1 MSTTSTG
8 AESAADARASAG
20 RAWGR
25 RVVTFLAAVL
35 TLLVAVIVVGVFI
48 PSTNFVSV
56 IGTIFISFFTLHVFL
71 AGLIAILLGLWARSL
86 GGRTAVM
93 IILLIAILATV
104 GATIP
109 IISLVRAADRY
120 GAKISW
126 SDHLRVVAAGPRA
139 MPGQTKL
146 FATVDGKDLKV
157 DIYLPASA
165 KGNAPSAPANSMMM
179 SSAAMSAKT
188 PPSAPVVS
196 IHGGGYSMGERSDG
210 RNWDRWFADRGYT
223 VFDIDYRLDPP
234 VTWNLAAQD
243 VACAMA
249 WIASHASEYNIS
261 PERMLLTGQSAGGG
275 LDVQVGYGLG
285 DGTVTS
291 SCGGDV
297 PQPKAIF
304 ALYPPEDFALG
315 WNIKSGLGQVSAVT
329 FNTGYIGGSPVQFP
343 ERYRAVSAIYH
354 VRAGLPPTLI
364 AAGAS
369 DHLVPYSGHTE
380 TVEKLN
386 AVSVPNVM
394 VTIPYGE
401 HGYDLFWGSIG
412 AQITRQAVADFLAKY
427 LPPTVGP

>member
-1 MSTTSTG
+1 
-8 AESAADARASAG
+8 
-20 RAWGR
+20 
-25 RVVTFLAAVL
+25 
-35 TLLVAVIVVGVFI
+35 
-48 PSTNFVSV
+48 
-56 IGTIFISFFTLHVFL
+56 
-71 AGLIAILLGLWARSL
+71 
-86 GGRTAVM
+86 
-93 IILLIAILATV
+93 
-104 GATIP
+104 
-109 IISLVRAADRY
+109 
-120 GAKISW
+120 
-126 SDHLRVVAAGPRA
+126 
-139 MPGQTKL
+139 
-146 FATVDGKDLKV
+146 
-157 DIYLPASA
+157 
-165 KGNAPSAPANSMMM
+165 
-179 SSAAMSAKT
+179 
-188 PPSAPVVS
+188 
-196 IHGGGYSMGERSDG
+196 
-210 RNWDRWFADRGYT
+210 
-223 VFDIDYRLDPP
+223 
-234 VTWNLAAQD
+234 
-243 VACAMA
+243 
-249 WIASHASEYNIS
+249 
-261 PERMLLTGQSAGGG
+261 MLLTGQSAGGG

-285 DGTVTS
+285 DGTVMS

-329 FNTGYIGGSPVQFP
+329 FNTGYIGGSPDQFP

-386 AVSVPNVM
+386 AVGVPNVL

>member
-1 MSTTSTG
+1 MSTTTTG
-8 AESAADARASAG
+8 AESAADARESAG

-25 RVVTFLAAVL
+25 RLVTFLAAVL

-48 PSTNFVSV
+48 PSTNLVSV

-71 AGLIAILLGLWARSL
+71 AGLVAILLGLWARSL
-86 GGRTAVM
+86 GGRTGVM

-104 GATIP
+104 GATVP

-139 MPGQTKL
+139 MPDQTKL
-146 FATVDGKDLKV
+146 FATVDGKKLYLDV
-157 DIYLPASA
+157 YLPAS
-165 KGNAPSAPANSMMM
+165 
-179 SSAAMSAKT
+179 SAARGGASVMAVTGDGHWFVGGSSLT
-188 PPSAPVVS
+188 APVVS

-285 DGTVTS
+285 DGTVMS

-297 PQPKAIF
+297 PRPKAIF

-329 FNTGYIGGSPVQFP
+329 FNTGYIGGSPDQFP

-386 AVSVPNVM
+386 AVGVPNVM

>member
-1 MSTTSTG
+1 
-8 AESAADARASAG
+8 
-20 RAWGR
+20 
-25 RVVTFLAAVL
+25 VVTFLAAVL

-48 PSTNFVSV
+48 PSTNLVSV

-71 AGLIAILLGLWARSL
+71 AGLVAILLGLCARSL

-104 GATIP
+104 GATVP

-120 GAKISW
+120 GARISW

-139 MPGQTKL
+139 MPDQTKL

-157 DIYLPASA
+157 DIYLPAS
-165 KGNAPSAPANSMMM
+165 
-179 SSAAMSAKT
+179 SAARGGASVMAVTGDGHVFRGSSSLT
-188 PPSAPVVS
+188 APVVS

-243 VACAMA
+243 VACAMR
-249 WIASHASEYNIS
+249 WIASHATEYNIS
-261 PERMLLTGQSAGGG
+261 PDRMLLTGQSAGGG

-329 FNTGYIGGSPVQFP
+329 FNTGYIGGSPEQFP

-386 AVSVPNVM
+386 AVGVPNVL

>member
-8 AESAADARASAG
+8 AESAADARESAG
-20 RAWGR
+20 RTWGR
-25 RVVTFLAAVL
+25 RVVTFFAAVL

-71 AGLIAILLGLWARSL
+71 AGLVAILLALWARSL
-86 GGRTAVM
+86 GGRTGVM
-93 IILLIAILATV
+93 IILVIAILATV
-104 GATIP
+104 GATVP

-126 SDHLRVVAAGPRA
+126 SDHLRVIAAGPRA
-139 MPGQTKL
+139 MPDQTKV

-157 DIYLPASA
+157 DIYLPS
-165 KGNAPSAPANSMMM
+165 
-179 SSAAMSAKT
+179 SSAARGGASIIAVT
-188 PPSAPVVS
+188 GDGHVFRGGPSPTAPVVS

-243 VACAMA
+243 VACAMG

-261 PERMLLTGQSAGGG
+261 PDRMLLTGQSAGGG

-285 DGTVTS
+285 DGTVVS

-329 FNTGYIGGSPVQFP
+329 FNTGYIGGSPDQFP

-386 AVSVPNVM
+386 AVGVPNVL

-412 AQITRQAVADFLAKY
+412 GQITRQAVADFLAKY

>member
-8 AESAADARASAG
+8 AGTAAGARESAG

-25 RVVTFLAAVL
+25 RVVTFFAAVL

-71 AGLIAILLGLWARSL
+71 AGLVAILLGLWARSL
-86 GGRTAVM
+86 GGRTGVM

-104 GATIP
+104 GATVP
-109 IISLVRAADRY
+109 IISLVRTADRY

-139 MPGQTKL
+139 MPDQTKL

-157 DIYLPASA
+157 DIYLPASSPDRGGA
-165 KGNAPSAPANSMMM
+165 SITAVTGDGHVFRGG
-179 SSAAMSAKT
+179 SSPT
-188 PPSAPVVS
+188 APVVS

-243 VACAMA
+243 VACAMG
-249 WIASHASEYNIS
+249 WIASHATEYNIS
-261 PERMLLTGQSAGGG
+261 PDRMLLTGQSAGGG

-297 PQPKAIF
+297 PQPTAIF

-315 WNIKSGLGQVSAVT
+315 WNIKSGLGSISAVT
-329 FNTGYIGGSPVQFP
+329 FNTGYIGGSPEQFP

-386 AVSVPNVM
+386 AVGVPNVL

-412 AQITRQAVADFLAKY
+412 GQITRQAVADFLAKY